1 MGSGEVDGEVE
12 SARAVAYW
20 STLKNCLLALRSL
33 LEESG
38 EARVEGLRDKGSR
51 LGRIEKF

>member
-1 MGSGEVDGEVE
+1 M
-12 SARAVAYW
+12 
-20 STLKNCLLALRSL
+20 KNCLLALRSL

-51 LGRIEKF
+51 LGRIGDVFRFLGSS